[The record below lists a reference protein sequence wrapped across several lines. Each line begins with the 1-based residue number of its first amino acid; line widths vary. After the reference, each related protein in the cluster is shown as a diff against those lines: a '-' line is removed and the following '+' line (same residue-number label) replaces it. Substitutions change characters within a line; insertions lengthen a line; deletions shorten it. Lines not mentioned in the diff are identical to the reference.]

1 MVHDALNPHLENPFE
16 KGILKFN
23 INSKKCLAL
32 WNSDNKVQL
41 EAFHA
46 CVCLTF
52 SSLEVEFKE

>member
-16 KGILKFN
+16 KGTLKFN
-23 INSKKCLAL
+23 MNSKKCLAL
-32 WNSDNKVQL
+32 WNSDNRVQV

-46 CVCLTF
+46 CIWLTF